1 MLITTIS
8 RFLAASVI
16 VAALAGCSK
25 KEMLQASS
33 SMEPTIK
40 RGEVLSV
47 DLKAY
52 SGSGP
57 IRWDVV
63 VFESPVAGGGHWASR
78 VVGLPG
84 ESIDIRSGKV
94 VINGKEE
101 ALQPSLSIGGYKL
114 PESDVDSSAP
124 GPVTFPF
131 KIPSG
136 SYFVLG
142 DNVSNALDSRYWGGL
157 HGSMIIGM
165 VPGK

>member
-1 MLITTIS
+1 MMPSKMLS
-8 RFLAASVI
+8 QFLALIAIFASCV
-16 VAALAGCSK
+16 GCTK
-25 KEMLQASS
+25 KEMRQASS

-47 DLKAY
+47 DLTAY

-57 IRWDVV
+57 VRWDVV

-101 ALQPSLSIGGYKL
+101 TLPPSLSIGGYQLSPRDTNTPDQGVKL
-114 PESDVDSSAP
+114 PACNGNRFWHPVSALVPCVRFPEEP
-124 GPVTFPF
+124 GAGNPHAG
-131 KIPSG
+131 ICE
-136 SYFVLG
+136 
-142 DNVSNALDSRYWGGL
+142 GGT
-157 HGSMIIGM
+157 G
-165 VPGK
+165 